1 MEKRKPPAGAGRIAG
16 EQAERTAAEQ
26 VERTAAEQVEHT
38 AAEQV
43 GLVVEAQ
50 AGPTRISYNGYR
62 WGYWKNRI

>member
-26 VERTAAEQVEHT
+26 VERTAAEQV
-38 AAEQV
+38 